1 MVFETD
7 DLVLNSVHILGGDTM
22 SDYSQGP
29 GWWQATDGKWY
40 PPDATAAGQGAF
52 APVPSSGQDV
62 DAKGFVRSLY
72 DFKLDHFVTPKV
84 LRFIYAIVVI
94 LLSLGAVLFL
104 LAGLSSGDSSSAVA
118 ALIGVPIAY
127 FLYLVFTRIYFEL
140 IAAFFHIHDDVRA
153 IRRNNRS

>member
-1 MVFETD
+1 
-7 DLVLNSVHILGGDTM
+7 M

-40 PPDATAAGQGAF
+40 PPEAAASGQGAF
-52 APVPSSGQDV
+52 APVPPDQQDI
-62 DAKGFVRSLY
+62 DANGFVRSLY

-84 LRFIYAIVVI
+84 LRFVYAIVVV

-104 LAGLSSGDSSSAVA
+104 LAGLASGDSSSVVA
-118 ALIGVPIAY
+118 ALIGVPIFY
-127 FLYLVFTRIYFEL
+127 FLYLVFTRIYFEI

-153 IRRNNRS
+153 IRRGNGS